1 LEDKVFA
8 DRYKL
13 IKKLGS
19 GGMADVFEAEDTVL
33 GRTVALK
40 VLHSQF
46 AQDESFIERFRREAQ
61 SAAKLTHPNIVSIF
75 DVGEEAGSYYIVMEY
90 VAGTTLKK
98 VIQQDAPL
106 SPEKTIQITGR
117 IAKALE
123 FAHEHEII
131 HRDIK
136 PQNVMIT
143 QTGEIKV
150 TDFGIARLGSS
161 STMTRT
167 GTILGTAHYISP
179 EQAQGGVVGPASD
192 IYSLGVVMYEMATG
206 ELPFRGEN
214 PVAVALKHIN
224 ETPLTPRSVFAAI
237 PENLEAV
244 IVKAMAKNPADR
256 YQSARQLQE
265 DLQRCL
271 EGTPVKVMSGA
282 PVATPMGDDSR
293 TMIATPPR
301 TPERKKKRPKW
312 IIPAVIVGLLLL
324 GLVAFGA
331 TYYFMSPS
339 TVVVPDLKG
348 KSMSEAQKA
357 ADDAGLKLVVSKEV
371 NNESVKPGHVIS
383 QDPAAGEKLK
393 KGSTIKVIISRGVD
407 MISVPNLV
415 GKTADEAADLLRK
428 AGLILGKTDEQF
440 SDSVANNT
448 IISQSPKSGGK
459 VEKGSTVDIVVS
471 RGSETVQVPDV
482 VNNTKGEA
490 QSILENAGFKVD
502 TFEDYSDSIAA
513 DHVVR
518 QSPESGQKAKKGSTV
533 TITISKGSKQVSV
546 INLVG
551 MTKEA
556 AETWLTN
563 NSLNGNFTT
572 QVKAG
577 WAANSVW
584 EQDVAEGIKVDK
596 GSTINLKV
604 TPP

>member
-1 LEDKVFA
+1 MEGKVFA

-19 GGMADVFEAEDTVL
+19 GGMADVYEAEDTVL

-40 VLHSQF
+40 ILHAQF
-46 AQDESFIERFRREAQ
+46 AQDENFIARFRREAQ
-61 SAAKLTHPNIVSIF
+61 SAAKLTHNNIVSIF
-75 DVGEEAGSYYIVMEY
+75 DVGEEAGTYYIVMEY
-90 VAGTTLKK
+90 IAGTTLKQ

-106 SPEKTIQITGR
+106 STEKTIHIAGR

-123 FAHEHEII
+123 FAHEHDII

-143 QTGEIKV
+143 QNGEIKV

-179 EQAQGGVVGPASD
+179 EQAQGGLVGPASD
-192 IYSLGVVMYEMATG
+192 IYSLGVVMYEMTTG

-214 PVAVALKHIN
+214 PVSVALKHIN
-224 ETPLTPRSVFAAI
+224 ETPLTPRSVFSAI

-244 IVKAMAKNPADR
+244 IMKAMSKNPNDR
-256 YQSARQLQE
+256 YQTARQLQE

-271 EGTPVKVMSGA
+271 EGTPVKVMGAA
-282 PVATPMGDDSR
+282 PVADMGDDSR

-301 TPERKKKRPKW
+301 APARKKKRPKW
-312 IIPAVIVGLLLL
+312 LIPAVVAGLFLL
-324 GLVAFGA
+324 GAAAFGV
-331 TYYFMSPS
+331 TYYLTSPS

-348 KSMSEAQKA
+348 KTMSEAQKA

-371 NNESVKPGHVIS
+371 NSETVKPGRVIS

-393 KGSTIKVIISRGVD
+393 KGSTVKVVVSRGLD
-407 MISVPNLV
+407 MVSVPSVV
-415 GKTADEAADLLRK
+415 GKTPEEASDILKK
-428 AGLILGKTDEQF
+428 AGLILGKTDDQF
-440 SDSVANNT
+440 SDTVADNT
-448 IISQSPKSGGK
+448 IISQSPKAGGK
-459 VEKGSTVDIVVS
+459 VEKGSSVDIVIS

-490 QSILENAGFKVD
+490 TSILENAGFKVD

-513 DHVVR
+513 DHVIR
-518 QSPESGQKAKKGSTV
+518 QSPEANAKAKKGSTV
-533 TITISKGSKQVSV
+533 TITISKGPKQVSM

-551 MTKEA
+551 YTKEA
-556 AETWLTN
+556 AQNWLTGN
-563 NSLNGNFTT
+563 DLNGNFTT
-572 QVKAG
+572 QAHAG

-584 EQDVAEGIKVDK
+584 EQDVAEGTKIDR
-596 GSTINLKV
+596 GSTVNLKV